1 VIVAFA
7 ALILPGSPGLAM
19 DLGEGTLAVS
29 EDVEVRYFRA
39 DGPLEGF
46 EQEPNLL
53 DYMEQVSRTNLLWI
67 QGPWTIGAQVDQLA
81 LFLNR
86 YYLDDELVYEHEP
99 VTAGLRSPFPDAY
112 ATLEKV
118 WVGRKTKWGDV
129 QLGDGY
135 VSFGRGLALN
145 LVRNTDIDLDTSLRG
160 LQTKVSQG
168 DWEITAAGGW
178 TNQQQVQQDNP
189 NYLLRPDRQS
199 LVAGLRVDR
208 FALGPTNVGVHSV
221 AYRFARETADIWE
234 APASI
239 ADPLDVVVAG
249 GTLEWMGLAGMDWFV
264 EGDVFHHFNAD
275 LHGGEAP
282 ELGSAIYASTA
293 AYLGAAT
300 VLVEVKRYDGAE
312 RLNTFP
318 SLEGYE
324 VVSGPTLEYERVITE
339 DSSASVNSNDIAG
352 GRATLYLD
360 AFEQLAFQ
368 ATLGVFRDRELGGLH
383 FNRAPE
389 TIVHPVVGVEYF
401 GETLQCIANAG
412 IRQDFRYWEG
422 DQAGDPFWYTAH
434 VDGYG
439 VDVLTHLDVA
449 VDFPLGPWH
458 GELIVDAQRFSWGDN
473 VNQQSDFSESSTALG
488 IRPSDAWTLVLYND
502 YSDNPLIPSE
512 GNLSETQYGALE
524 LQAHLAEATTL
535 KAFYGAYKAGIR
547 CAGGQ
552 CRNLPGFEGARLSL
566 TTNF

>member
-1 VIVAFA
+1 
-7 ALILPGSPGLAM
+7 M
-19 DLGEGTLAVS
+19 ELGEGSLAVS

-39 DGPLEGF
+39 EEPLEGF
-46 EQEPNLL
+46 EDHPNLL
-53 DYMEQVSRTNLLWI
+53 DYMEEVSRTNLLWL

-81 LFLNR
+81 MLLNR

-99 VTAGLRSPFPDAY
+99 VTSGMRSPFPDAY
-112 ATLEKV
+112 GTLEKV
-118 WVGRKTKWGDV
+118 WVGRQTEWGDV
-129 QLGDGY
+129 QVGDGY

-145 LVRNTDIDLDTSLRG
+145 IVRNTDIDLDTSLRG
-160 LQTKVSQG
+160 AQASVSQG
-168 DWEITAAGGW
+168 DWEISAAGGW

-199 LVAGLRVDR
+199 LVAGMRVDR
-208 FALGPTNVGVHSV
+208 FALGPTSVGVHSV
-221 AYRFARETADIWE
+221 AYRFAREASDIWE

-239 ADPLDVVVAG
+239 ADPLDVVVTG
-249 GTLEWMGLAGMDWFV
+249 GTLEWMGLGGMDWFV
-264 EGDVFHHFNAD
+264 EGDVFKHFNSD
-275 LHGGEAP
+275 LHAGEAP
-282 ELGSAIYASTA
+282 NLGSAIYASTA
-293 AYLGAAT
+293 AYLGVAT

-312 RLNTFP
+312 RVNTFA

-324 VVSGPTLEYERVITE
+324 VASGPTLEYERVITE
-339 DSSASVNSNDIAG
+339 DSAAAVNSNDIAG
-352 GRATLYLD
+352 ARVRVD
-360 AFEQLAFQ
+360 LA
-368 ATLGVFRDRELGGLH
+368 AWEKLTPILAVGVHRDNELGGLH

-422 DQAGDPFWYTAH
+422 DRAGDPFWYTAH

-439 VDVLTHLDVA
+439 VDVLTHVDVA
-449 VDFPLGPWH
+449 ADFPLGPWH
-458 GELIVDAQRFSWGDN
+458 GELIIDAQRFSWGDN
-473 VNQQSDFSESSTALG
+473 VNQQSDFSASSVALG
-488 IRPSDAWTLVLYND
+488 IRPSDTWTFVLYND

-512 GNLSETQYGALE
+512 GNLTETQYGAVE
-524 LQAHLAEATTL
+524 VQAHLAEATTL

-552 CRNLPGFEGARLSL
+552 CRNLPGFDGARVSL

>member
-1 VIVAFA
+1 
-7 ALILPGSPGLAM
+7 
-19 DLGEGTLAVS
+19 
-29 EDVEVRYFRA
+29 
-39 DGPLEGF
+39 
-46 EQEPNLL
+46 
-53 DYMEQVSRTNLLWI
+53 
-67 QGPWTIGAQVDQLA
+67 
-81 LFLNR
+81 
-86 YYLDDELVYEHEP
+86 
-99 VTAGLRSPFPDAY
+99 
-112 ATLEKV
+112 
-118 WVGRKTKWGDV
+118 
-129 QLGDGY
+129 
-135 VSFGRGLALN
+135 
-145 LVRNTDIDLDTSLRG
+145 
-160 LQTKVSQG
+160 
-168 DWEITAAGGW
+168 
-178 TNQQQVQQDNP
+178 
-189 NYLLRPDRQS
+189 
-199 LVAGLRVDR
+199 
-208 FALGPTNVGVHSV
+208 
-221 AYRFARETADIWE
+221 
-234 APASI
+234 
-239 ADPLDVVVAG
+239 
-249 GTLEWMGLAGMDWFV
+249 
-264 EGDVFHHFNAD
+264 
-275 LHGGEAP
+275 
-282 ELGSAIYASTA
+282 
-293 AYLGAAT
+293 
-300 VLVEVKRYDGAE
+300 VEVKRYDGAE

-318 SLEGYE
+318 ALEGYE

>member
-1 VIVAFA
+1 
-7 ALILPGSPGLAM
+7 
-19 DLGEGTLAVS
+19 
-29 EDVEVRYFRA
+29 
-39 DGPLEGF
+39 
-46 EQEPNLL
+46 
-53 DYMEQVSRTNLLWI
+53 
-67 QGPWTIGAQVDQLA
+67 
-81 LFLNR
+81 
-86 YYLDDELVYEHEP
+86 
-99 VTAGLRSPFPDAY
+99 
-112 ATLEKV
+112 
-118 WVGRKTKWGDV
+118 
-129 QLGDGY
+129 
-135 VSFGRGLALN
+135 
-145 LVRNTDIDLDTSLRG
+145 
-160 LQTKVSQG
+160 
-168 DWEITAAGGW
+168 
-178 TNQQQVQQDNP
+178 
-189 NYLLRPDRQS
+189 
-199 LVAGLRVDR
+199 
-208 FALGPTNVGVHSV
+208 
-221 AYRFARETADIWE
+221 
-234 APASI
+234 
-239 ADPLDVVVAG
+239 
-249 GTLEWMGLAGMDWFV
+249 
-264 EGDVFHHFNAD
+264 
-275 LHGGEAP
+275 
-282 ELGSAIYASTA
+282 
-293 AYLGAAT
+293 
-300 VLVEVKRYDGAE
+300 
-312 RLNTFP
+312 
-318 SLEGYE
+318 
-324 VVSGPTLEYERVITE
+324 VSGPTLEYERVITE